1 MIPIRLRLGAISC
14 SNCIHLPPIE
24 EIPNDKPGDVAAGVS
39 EALHQPE
46 ADRIGDQ
53 GENDAVGTARSDVH
67 PPKAPQTCR

>member
-24 EIPNDKPGDVAAGVS
+24 KSQTTNPVMLPPGCL

-53 GENDAVGTARSDVH
+53 GENDRNGARSQ
-67 PPKAPQTCR
+67 AQGLSGG